1 MGWGKYHEDNVSR
14 FVRDADT
21 RMRMGEYVPIK
32 TPQPTGEIRSLKHL
46 QTLRKGLEQSPTD
59 RNLQNLFHAEK
70 IRLAKLGVSPG
81 EIQDVIHGGTQSV
94 RSPTESALPD
104 KGKEEMLKE
113 FTVVSARPLPVIVL
127 ADVSGSM
134 SKDGKIEALNR
145 SIREMVASFG
155 NEDDLRAEVQVGVI
169 TFGGSKA
176 EAKQPLVA
184 ANKLA
189 WEDLKAI
196 GKTPLGSA
204 FALATEWLES
214 REVISARAYAPTL
227 VLISDGQPDKG
238 DSWAH
243 ELERL
248 LSSPRGKKAQRLA
261 LAIGEDADQDVL
273 KAFISNPDVPVLRA
287 NEASQISQ
295 FFRLVTMSV
304 CSRLSSVDPNQ
315 PLPIETF
322 DLDKFDNF

>member
-1 MGWGKYHEDNVSR
+1 
-14 FVRDADT
+14 
-21 RMRMGEYVPIK
+21 
-32 TPQPTGEIRSLKHL
+32 
-46 QTLRKGLEQSPTD
+46 
-59 RNLQNLFHAEK
+59 
-70 IRLAKLGVSPG
+70 
-81 EIQDVIHGGTQSV
+81 
-94 RSPTESALPD
+94 
-104 KGKEEMLKE
+104 MLKE

-134 SKDGKIEALNR
+134 SKEGKIEALNR
-145 SIREMVASFG
+145 SIREMIASFG

-176 EAKQPLVA
+176 EARQPLVA

-189 WEDLKAI
+189 WEDLKAT

-204 FALATEWLES
+204 FALATEWLDS
-214 REVISARAYAPTL
+214 REVVPARAYAPTL

-238 DSWAH
+238 DPWEQ

-261 LAIGEDADQDVL
+261 LAIGADADQDVL
-273 KAFISNPDVPVLRA
+273 KAFIANPDVPLLRA

-322 DLDKFDNF
+322 DLDKFENF